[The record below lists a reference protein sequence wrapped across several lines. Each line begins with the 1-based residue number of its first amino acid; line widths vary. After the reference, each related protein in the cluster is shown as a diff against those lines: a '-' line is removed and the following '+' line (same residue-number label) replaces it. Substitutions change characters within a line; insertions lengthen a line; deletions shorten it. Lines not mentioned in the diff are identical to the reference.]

1 MNESVKETYFI
12 RDRQFYHTLFHVLLV
27 VSLQNIVNYSVNM
40 IDNLMLG
47 SFGQVSLSAAACVN
61 QIFFLLTGFFQGA
74 GNGLSVLGA
83 QNWGKK
89 NIATI
94 NRLGG
99 IALKFILI
107 IGAVFF
113 VLSAV
118 IPAGLVSIFTSDP
131 AIIAEGT
138 AYLRIIKYTF
148 FPYAISFTLIN
159 LLMNVE
165 TVGISFRISIV
176 SLLINAGMNYLLIF
190 GNLGFPRLGVE
201 GAAWATLTARIVE
214 MIIIV
219 VYVAKKDEKLHFFQS
234 DFLRHDPE
242 LLRDYM
248 KIDIP
253 LLIASIAFAV
263 GTPIQ
268 GALLGKMSTD
278 AIAAN
283 SVTSTFYQ
291 YVKVFALAF
300 TAAAGITTGIT
311 IGRGKMEDVRA
322 GARTIEVICLIIGVV
337 LALILYLLR
346 GPLLSLYTLTPEA
359 MELSNR
365 LLIIMC
371 VVMMGMA
378 YEVPLLFGVI
388 RNGGDTVFTSK
399 MNIVFMWVI
408 AIPLSFLGLYVWHLG
423 PEWIVIFMQS
433 DQLLK
438 CIPAAIRIRQYDK
451 WIHVLVKDEG
461 NPAG

>member
-1 MNESVKETYFI
+1 MPAAAKEPYFI
-12 RDRQFYHTLFHVLLV
+12 HNKEFYRTLFHVLLI

-47 SFGQVSLSAAACVN
+47 AYGQVQLSAVACVN
-61 QIFFLLTGFFQGA
+61 QIFFLLTGFYQGCT
-74 GNGLSVLGA
+74 NGLSVLAA
-83 QNWGKK
+83 QNWGKR
-89 NIATI
+89 NIVTI

-99 IALKFILI
+99 ISIKLTLI

-113 VLSAV
+113 VLSAA
-118 IPAGLVSIFTSDP
+118 IPAQLVGIFTSDP
-131 AIIAEGT
+131 EIIAEGV

-148 FPYAISFTLIN
+148 FPYAISFTFIN

-165 TVGISFRISIV
+165 TVGISFKISVV
-176 SLLINAGMNYLLIF
+176 SLAINAGLNYLLIF
-190 GNLGFPRLGVE
+190 GNLGFPKLGAV
-201 GAAWATLTARIVE
+201 GAAYATLIARIVE
-214 MIIIV
+214 MIIIL
-219 VYVAKKDEKLHFFQS
+219 VYMLKKDEKLHFFQS
-234 DFLRHDPE
+234 DFYKHHPDVLRE
-242 LLRDYM
+242 FVR
-248 KIDIP
+248 IDLP
-253 LLIASIAFAV
+253 MMIASIAFAI

-268 GALLGKMSTD
+268 GAMLGKMSTD

-291 YVKVFALAF
+291 YVKVIAIAF
-300 TAAAGITTGIT
+300 TSAAGITTGIT
-311 IGRGKMEDVRA
+311 IGKGNMKDVRA
-322 GARTIEVICLIIGVV
+322 AARTIEVICLGLGAA
-337 LALILYLLR
+337 LALTLFFLR

-371 VVMMGMA
+371 VVMMGMS
-378 YEVPLLFGVI
+378 YEVPLLFGVVK
-388 RNGGDTVFTSK
+388 NGGDTVFTSQ
-399 MNIVFMWVI
+399 MNIIFMWAI

-451 WIHVLVKDEG
+451 WIHVLAKEE
-461 NPAG
+461 